1 MIQGGKDVESLWDI
15 MATKWDKKR
24 SEWYC
29 RAIEKSNYPKKA
41 VAALTPLLRECGSLL
56 DIGAGCGALSL
67 PLARKVRVVT
77 AIEPSQWM
85 YKILLKRAREAG
97 VRNIR
102 AYNTG
107 WKGSQLRGGLHQ
119 KLKPHDMIVC
129 ANLPHTI
136 MCNVKFLRSISKL
149 SNKFIVYLQNAG
161 GWNRF
166 YYRELYPM
174 LLKKKYSNECDYINT
189 YTFLHQQ
196 GILANVKI
204 FHFYLDQ
211 PFENFDEA
219 LDFWHHR
226 MKIRFTSRKER
237 MLADFLKKKLIPSGK
252 SGSLIAPFGLRSAA
266 LTWWKLC

>member
-1 MIQGGKDVESLWDI
+1 M
-15 MATKWDKKR
+15 TTTWDKKR
-24 SEWYC
+24 AEWYG
-29 RAIEKSNYPKKA
+29 RAIEKSNYPHNA
-41 VAALTPLLRECGSLL
+41 VAALAPLLKECSSVL
-56 DIGAGCGALSL
+56 DIGAGCGALSIPIAL
-67 PLARKVRVVT
+67 KVKKVT
-77 AIEPSQWM
+77 ALEPSQWM
-85 YKILLKRAREAG
+85 YKILLKRAKKADI
-97 VRNIR
+97 RNIR
-102 AYNTG
+102 AFNTG
-107 WKGSQLRGGLHQ
+107 WKGSKLKGSLHQ
-119 KLKPHDMIVC
+119 NLKPHDMIVC
-129 ANLPHTI
+129 ANLPHTMI
-136 MCNVKFLRSISKL
+136 CDVKFLRYISKL
-149 SNKFIVYLQNAG
+149 SKKFIVYLQNAG

-226 MKIRFTSRKER
+226 MKVRFTSRKER